1 MCADH
6 LSPDHVHNDADA
18 IVSDFGPSPNND
30 SADIAADDG
39 VSAHDP
45 WLHFDKLQP
54 HSLHP
59 EDGDVGGCT
68 EVQQ

>member
-1 MCADH
+1 LCADQ
-6 LSPDHVHNDADA
+6 LSSGHVNNDGDTADG
-18 IVSDFGPSPNND
+18 DFGPSPNND
-30 SADIAADDG
+30 SANIAADDG

-54 HSLHP
+54 HSLHLQ
-59 EDGDVGGCT
+59 DGDDGST